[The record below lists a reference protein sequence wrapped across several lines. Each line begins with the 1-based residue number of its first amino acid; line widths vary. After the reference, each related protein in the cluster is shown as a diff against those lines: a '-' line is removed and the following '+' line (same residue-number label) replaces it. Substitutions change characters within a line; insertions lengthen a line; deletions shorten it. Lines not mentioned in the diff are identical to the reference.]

1 MAYNLKYKLTSATK
15 NDTISIVEMYIDE
28 VVEDV
33 IEYDAVL
40 VNLQYIPKS
49 DDIYESIYASQL
61 SVIMDITDDVNN
73 QPNFVTLNDRK
84 YLVKLK
90 IDGTVIWTGWAL
102 SDNVQYLFTTGR
114 KQLRFDA
121 IDGLGIL
128 DYFPYPF
135 VEGGMQ
141 YKFSPIK
148 TLDFIT
154 NCLNQIAFPDGLNV
168 YTVCS
173 YYSQYMN
180 DRADNTYDEP
190 FNQSYLRPNY
200 FLNSDDTY
208 QTCLE
213 VLSKIVKSFGCRLYQ
228 ANNKWNI
235 VAINEM
241 ASTSYYYTE
250 YIYNGTLSSSGT
262 ASITSTIEPY
272 VDNTSGMYFV
282 DNSQVKIFKKGYNNF
297 IENYTLE
304 YSPNYIANNNLK
316 LQSSGVP
323 ILWNNYTNGVGG
335 SITTIVETY
344 ETSDRFR
351 LVTGVSSG
359 GALGYTYVSATV
371 PSALQN
377 DTIVYSNTFYNQ
389 EIEKKRGFIKL
400 QVTGAGSGAPI
411 YYYNV
416 DKIWQDASIA
426 PFDNYYLIEEASQ
439 NDINNFSITTP
450 PLPISGQ
457 LTMQIQVFDSASC
470 STEITIG
477 DFILT
482 FQSPISSIKTTS
494 ILNDNNQYTFNMDLP
509 FGYPTYSGDGVNR
522 SINNQALGTILVLH
536 DTIYLAASGW
546 YKYGVLGIFQGLSQL
561 IMKEY
566 INAYRR
572 NLINVDSNVFGIETS
587 NGRFSAGKILRITDT
602 DPAQISVED
611 KFFMTGNMTI
621 DIVNSEIQSTLLDIS
636 NEAIESS
643 ILTIY
648 TVNGINYN

>member
-28 VVEDV
+28 VVEDI

-73 QPNFVTLNDRK
+73 QPNFVSLDDRK

-90 IDGTVIWTGWAL
+90 IDETVIWTGWAL

-148 TLDFIT
+148 TLEFIT
-154 NCLNQIAFPDGLNV
+154 NCLSQIAFPDGLNV

-180 DRADNTYDEP
+180 DRNDNTYDEP
-190 FNQSYLRPNY
+190 FNQSFLRPNY
-200 FLNSDDTY
+200 FLNNDDTY

-241 ASTSYYYTE
+241 ATSSYFYTE
-250 YIYNGTLSSSGT
+250 YTYNGTLFDFGV

-272 VDNTSGMYFV
+272 LDNTSGMYFV

-297 IENYTLE
+297 VENYTLE

-344 ETSDRFR
+344 EASDRFR
-351 LVTGVSSG
+351 LITGVSSG

-377 DTIVYSNTFYNQ
+377 DTIVYSHTFYNQ

-457 LTMQIQVFDSASC
+457 LTLQIQVFDSASC

-482 FQSPISSIKTTS
+482 FQSPIASIKTTS
-494 ILNDNNQYTFNMDLP
+494 ILNDNNQYTLDVNLP
-509 FGYPTYSGDGVNR
+509 FGYPIYSGDGINR
-522 SINNQALGTILVLH
+522 SIDNQALGTILVFH

-546 YKYGVLGIFQGLSQL
+546 YKFGVTGIFQGLSQL

-566 INAYRR
+566 VNAYRR
-572 NLINVDSNVFGIETS
+572 NLINIDSNVFGVETS

-621 DIVNSEIQSTLLDIS
+621 DILNSEIQSTLLDIS